1 MKEAFVKSPPYIIA
15 LDDELD
21 LLKMFKS
28 SMVPKGYEVD
38 ITTNETVF
46 WELISKRKPAIIF
59 LDIQMPGKQGN
70 ELCKEIKLKRST
82 ADIPIIFLSGK
93 DDAATIATES
103 CADGFVSKPFDSQMV
118 IAEIQR
124 ILTAC

>member
-1 MKEAFVKSPPYIIA
+1 
-15 LDDELD
+15 
-21 LLKMFKS
+21 
-28 SMVPKGYEVD
+28 MVPKGYEVD